1 MSRRRAAPK
10 PARAPSGG
18 SEGAKRLSVGAPMTA
33 KTIATA
39 CLLLCVGVAMAQDKA
54 KPDKSTKQPDEGEAK
69 EVSGMSIVGNSETPK
84 SLTIIPWKS
93 SGIGRDSDFKSSL
106 LNQDLSPIDKP
117 SFLRQL
123 EFHKLAN
130 RN

>member
-1 MSRRRAAPK
+1 
-10 PARAPSGG
+10 
-18 SEGAKRLSVGAPMTA
+18 MTA
-33 KTIATA
+33 KTIASA
-39 CLLLCVGVAMAQDKA
+39 CLLLCIGSAMAQDKA
-54 KPDKSTKQPDEGEAK
+54 RQDKPASAQGEAK
-69 EVSGMSIVGNSETPK
+69 AVSGMSVVGNSESPK

-93 SGIGRDSDFKSSL
+93 SEIGRDSDFKSSL